1 MRPLRCFPAT
11 VIAAGSEDNG
21 LAPELTPE
29 TEAFLRALGELEHA
43 LARGAEMTARMR
55 ERIGFL
61 RDEVVA
67 GRTLPEIIPA
77 EASPLLVQ
85 LLTESA
91 NLLHTYGTRVRRTE
105 ARALH
110 REGMTMDEIA
120 RLFGVSRQRVSAL
133 LRESPSEASP

>member
-1 MRPLRCFPAT
+1 VTEPTAETATFMTALDELERALGRSAEMIERMRQR
-11 VIAAGSEDNG
+11 I
-21 LAPELTPE
+21 
-29 TEAFLRALGELEHA
+29 AFLR
-43 LARGAEMTARMR
+43 R
-55 ERIGFL
+55 EIQ
-61 RDEVVA
+61 A
-67 GRTLPEIIPA
+67 GRRLPEIVPA
-77 EASPLLVQ
+77 EQSPLLVQ

-133 LRESPSEASP
+133 LRDSPTDATA